1 MKPALRWSE
10 YQQLE
15 LIPPSV
21 RRYPTWRDLLQQL
34 FQRSIACLHASPIEV
49 WRSHDEAGVWW
60 NAIDRVTGRSILQV
74 SENELRIWIEQRHL
88 D

>member
-21 RRYPTWRDLLQQL
+21 RQYPTWRDRLQHFYQQAIARL
-34 FQRSIACLHASPIEV
+34 FPDPIEI
-49 WRSHDEAGVWW
+49 WLTHDEAGIYW
-60 NAIDRVTGRSILQV
+60 NAIDRNTGRSIFQV

-88 D
+88 H